1 MGSGGGGC
9 LYGRNSLQITC
20 KDALQFFDVT
30 EPVLKHLVYDG
41 PVDIHEAVNQR
52 VADGGY

>member
-20 KDALQFFDVT
+20 KDALQFFDVP
-30 EPVLKHLVYDG
+30 EPVLKDLVYDG

-52 VADGGY
+52 VAEAGY

>member
-1 MGSGGGGC
+1 MGSDEGGC
-9 LYGRNSLQITC
+9 LYGRNSPQMTC

-41 PVDIHEAVNQR
+41 PVDIHVAVKQR
-52 VADGGY
+52 VAEAGY